1 MVGRAG
7 EVGGPRRPL
16 IPGGTGFIIRGIP
29 TPLAGAMTQFLGTHK
44 GKLDKK
50 GRISVP
56 AAFRGVLEET
66 GLLDIVLVL
75 AFDQSCINVWPKAR
89 FEAMSAQYRRLDYFS
104 AKAGTLGSVLFGD
117 VHPARPDADGRIVL
131 PEDLIQ
137 DGELTEA
144 VSIVGHDEDL
154 PDRLRD
160 TDRHIA
166 FRREQRQRAREEA
179 LTLPSARPEG
189 GAP

>member
-1 MVGRAG
+1 MFKTILLPIDLQHASSWDQALPMARRLLAADPGITMSVSVTTRTPRPG
-7 EVGGPRRPL
+7 EV
-16 IPGGTGFIIRGIP
+16 
-29 TPLAGAMTQFLGTHK
+29 
-44 GKLDKK
+44 D
-50 GRISVP
+50 
-56 AAFRGVLEET
+56 GV
-66 GLLDIVLVL
+66 DYIF
-75 AFDQSCINVWPKAR
+75 ADKAR

-117 VHPARPDADGRIVL
+117 AHPARPDADGRIVL

-144 VSIVGHDEDL
+144 VSIVGHDEIFQIW
-154 PDRLRD
+154 D